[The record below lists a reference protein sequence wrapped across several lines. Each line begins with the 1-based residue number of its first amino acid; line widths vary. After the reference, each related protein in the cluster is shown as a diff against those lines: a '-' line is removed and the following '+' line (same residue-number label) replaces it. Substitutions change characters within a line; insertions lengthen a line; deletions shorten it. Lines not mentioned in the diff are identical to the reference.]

1 MSGKTKRE
9 GGVSIRRT
17 QMCKM
22 PTGKK
27 ARRHTWQWSVLSL
40 GGFNY
45 ACILPCIDNILY
57 HMIKFPNGSVT
68 SDSKS
73 WMWWPPLCLHSPTY
87 FIHILTSVAMP
98 FLMGRLDRHTG
109 FQTPGPPCLHIQV
122 VSDVFCEFRMI
133 SSNKGSTL
141 TIAPPH
147 LGDNLFMADREREP
161 CVILSPERLS
171 LKVLKKKQCIAF
183 GELTW

>member
-1 MSGKTKRE
+1 MTGKTKRE
-9 GGVSIRRT
+9 GGVPICRT
-17 QMCKM
+17 RMCKM

-27 ARRHTWQWSVLSL
+27 ARGHTWQWSVLSL

-57 HMIKFPNGSVT
+57 HMIKFSNGSVT

-73 WMWWPPLCLHSPTY
+73 WMWWPPPCLHSPTY
-87 FIHILTSVAMP
+87 FIYILISVAMP
-98 FLMGRLDRHTG
+98 FLMGHLDRRTG
-109 FQTPGPPCLHIQV
+109 FQTLGPPCMHIQA
-122 VSDVFCEFRMI
+122 VSDAFCEFRMI
-133 SSNKGSTL
+133 SSSKGLPL

-147 LGDNLFMADREREP
+147 LGDNFFMAGRKRKQ
-161 CVILSPERLS
+161 CVTLSPEGLS
-171 LKVLKKKQCIAF
+171 LKVLHKKQCTAF